1 MKTFCKCQFKT
12 IALQNGYE
20 EIGYHTWMFFDTN
33 FKNSYQTENCNWPLF
48 RPVAKG
54 NPNKSTNKQ
63 TPKPQLWL
71 IWHNS
76 AQSNR
81 HIGYVYICFKV
92 SLITTPSTYPTLIW
106 KAALLEAQRRLSR
119 DSCFDW
125 FLSSSSQVTVCSLFQ
140 GWIGWLGNTAGNL
153 MRERYPSL
161 QYGLN

>member
-1 MKTFCKCQFKT
+1 
-12 IALQNGYE
+12 
-20 EIGYHTWMFFDTN
+20 MFFDTN

-81 HIGYVYICFKV
+81 YIGYVYICFKV
-92 SLITTPSTYPTLIW
+92 TFFNNYTVYIPYINMKGTPRSSP
-106 KAALLEAQRRLSR
+106 AQQADSRLSR
-119 DSCFDW
+119 GSCFDW

-140 GWIGWLGNTAGNL
+140 GWIGWLGNTAGDL